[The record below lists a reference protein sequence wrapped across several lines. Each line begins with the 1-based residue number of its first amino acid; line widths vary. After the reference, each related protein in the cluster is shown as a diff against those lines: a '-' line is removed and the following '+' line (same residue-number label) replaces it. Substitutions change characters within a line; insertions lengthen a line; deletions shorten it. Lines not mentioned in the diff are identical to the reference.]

1 MSGPERLKKLNNRR
15 VVHKSTG
22 GVRPRTPPPVDP
34 VGNPPPPSPLNTVA
48 HLPTAAPAGLLSRK
62 ITGEVISQPPHPPE
76 PESERLSSTFRDF
89 LLLGAGVTPAAEA

>member
-48 HLPTAAPAGLLSRK
+48 HLPAASPAGLLSRK
-62 ITGEVISQPPHPPE
+62 ITGEVIPGPLPD
-76 PESERLSSTFRDF
+76 PESERLSSTFRDYH
-89 LLLGAGVTPAAEA
+89 